1 MRSILLLVLFLGMA
15 NFSSAQESADALSAF
30 VNSEELKNASVGF
43 SLLDPSG
50 KEIQSYDSGKSL
62 APASTVKLLTSITAL
77 EVLGYDHKFVTTL
90 TIQGTVIKGKLIGNV
105 IVKSGGDPT
114 LGASDF
120 KNHYGDF
127 VGEWVEAIKAE
138 GIAIIDGRILID
150 DGALEG
156 DRNAGSTALND
167 VGNYYG
173 AGAPGFSFMDNE
185 FTVFFNTT
193 GVGAASM
200 VVKTEPAL
208 SDSVELVNE
217 VKVGSKSGDNVI
229 IYSLDGG
236 NQVFFKGELPA
247 NKKGFQV
254 RGSIPD
260 VTGFAQAYLQRAI
273 ENSGI
278 SITAV
283 EKKGPLFMHSKELVR
298 TKSPAL
304 IEILKVLNKKS
315 VNSYADVLL
324 KHIGKASGRAATF
337 EGGSEAVKAYW
348 KEKGLDTSGIYIE
361 DGSGLSRKNN
371 ITAKF
376 MTGLLQSQVEDEQV
390 NKMMNEASLSSSVK
404 SMWGEAFR
412 GQIQAKSGYIGR
424 VMAYAGYIIRDGEK
438 YPFYLTVNNFSGSDS
453 KMRKLMGTALRGVRL
468 EL

>member
-1 MRSILLLVLFLGMA
+1 MRSILLLVLVLGMA
-15 NFSSAQESADALSAF
+15 NFFSAQESADALSAF
-30 VNSEELKNASVGF
+30 VNNEELKNASLGF

-50 KEIQSYDSGKSL
+50 KEIRSYESERSL

-105 IVKSGGDPT
+105 ILKSGGDPT

-127 VGEWVEAIKAE
+127 VNEWVEAIKAE
-138 GIAIIDGRILID
+138 GITEIDGRVLID
-150 DGALEG
+150 DTALEG

-185 FTVFFNTT
+185 FTVFFTT
-193 GVGAASM
+193 GGVGTASV
-200 VVKTEPAL
+200 VVKTEPVL
-208 SDSVELVNE
+208 PDSIELVNE
-217 VKVGSKSGDNVI
+217 VIAGNKSGDNVI

-236 NQVFFKGELPA
+236 NQVFLKGELPA
-247 NKKGFQV
+247 NKMGFQV
-254 RGSIPD
+254 RGAIPD
-260 VTGFAQAYLQRAI
+260 VSRFAQAYLQKAI
-273 ENSGI
+273 ENEEI
-278 SITAV
+278 SITGV
-283 EKKGPLFMHSKELVR
+283 EKNGPLYMNSKELVR

-337 EGGSEAVKAYW
+337 EGGAEAVKAYW
-348 KEKGLDTSGIYIE
+348 KEKGLDTNGIYIE

-371 ITAKF
+371 ITARF
-376 MTGLLQSQVEDEQV
+376 MTGVLQSQVEDEQV

-404 SMWGEAFR
+404 SMWGEAFK

-424 VMAYAGYIIRDGEK
+424 VMAYGGYIIRDGEK
-438 YPFYLTVNNFSGSDS
+438 HPFYLTVNNFSGSAS
-453 KMRKLMGTALRGVRL
+453 GMRTLMGTALRGVRL

>member
-1 MRSILLLVLFLGMA
+1 MKSISLLVLFLGMA
-15 NFSSAQESADALSAF
+15 NFISAQKPADAFSAF
-30 VNSEELKNASVGF
+30 VNNEELNHTSVGF

-50 KEIQSYDSGKSL
+50 IEIQSFQSEKSL
-62 APASTVKLLTSITAL
+62 APASTVKVLTSITAL
-77 EVLGYDHKFVTTL
+77 EILGYDHKFVTTL
-90 TIQGTVIKGKLIGNV
+90 IIQGTIIEGRLIGNV

-114 LGASDF
+114 LGAPDF
-120 KNHYGDF
+120 KTHYGDF
-127 VGEWVEAIKAE
+127 VGEWVKAIKAE
-138 GIAIIDGRILID
+138 GISEIDGRILID
-150 DGALEG
+150 DRALEG

-185 FTVFFNTT
+185 FTVFFNTAGSGT
-193 GVGAASM
+193 ASV
-200 VVKTEPAL
+200 VVKTEPSL
-208 SDSVELVNE
+208 PVSIELVNE
-217 VKVGSKSGDNVI
+217 VRAGNKSGDNVI

-236 NQVFFKGELPA
+236 NQVFLKGELPP
-247 NKKGFQV
+247 NMKDFKV
-254 RGSIPD
+254 RGAFPD
-260 VTGFAQAYLQRAI
+260 VTQFAQAYLQRAI
-273 ENSGI
+273 ESAGI
-278 SITAV
+278 SVTEV
-283 EKKGPLFMHSKELVR
+283 EKNGPLFMNSKELVQ

-337 EGGSEAVKAYW
+337 EGGAEAVKAFW
-348 KEKGLDTSGIYIE
+348 KEKGLDTNGIYIE

-376 MTGLLQSQVEDEQV
+376 MTEVLQSQLENEQV
-390 NKMMNEASLSSSVK
+390 NKIMNEASLSFSVK
-404 SMWGEAFR
+404 SMWGSAFK

-424 VMAYAGYIIRDGEK
+424 VIAYAGYIIRDGKK
-438 YPFYLTVNNFSGSDS
+438 YPFYLTVNNFSGSTS
-453 KMRKLMGTALRGVRL
+453 GMRTLIGTALRGVRL